1 MPLSTRTL
9 ALLLA
14 LLGLAC
20 GYRQLGVPDDLG
32 SDIEIRM
39 LENRSNEPGLEKML
53 QDAVAEEFRRRGE
66 LEPHFSGT
74 ASADLVFDG
83 VVRDVLVR
91 TTAFSS
97 VALALEDE
105 VEVVL
110 DVSIERSPSGAV
122 VWQRRG
128 WAESERFTAS
138 ADAQTYDSNRSQALR
153 RLASLFAGRIHDELL
168 QSF

>member
-9 ALLLA
+9 AFSLA
-14 LLGLAC
+14 LMGLAC
-20 GYRQLGVPDDLG
+20 GYRQLAVPDDLG
-32 SDIEIRM
+32 GDIEIRM

-66 LEPHFSGT
+66 LEPRFGTTSSG
-74 ASADLVFDG
+74 LVFDG
-83 VVRDVLVR
+83 VVREVLVH

-122 VWQRRG
+122 VWQRNG
-128 WAESERFTAS
+128 WTESERFTAS